1 MQFFHI
7 SIGGGIT
14 GVETIISTINR
25 IEKII
30 KSKKKKNKKIIFGII
45 DKNPENIPG
54 GVAYGLKKSL
64 YGYFNNPLRLSPVKF
79 TNWILKKNN
88 KIKLINYLK
97 AVSYT
102 HLTLP
107 TTPYV

>member
-30 KSKKKKNKKIIFGII
+30 KSKKKKIKS
-45 DKNPENIPG
+45 
-54 GVAYGLKKSL
+54 YKSL
-64 YGYFNNPLRLSPVKF
+64 FSSQVWNYNNFKVASFSHMHLQ
-79 TNWILKKNN
+79 N
-88 KIKLINYLK
+88 K
-97 AVSYT
+97 YT
-102 HLTLP
+102 IDNM
-107 TTPYV
+107 